1 VSVFPI
7 RSEVHGVL
15 LKVYMRR
22 AENIK
27 WWGVMLDLDETV
39 RIVYQLLRELGYRP
53 IIVGTYALILQ
64 GWLPPTYIAET
75 KDVDVFVD
83 DPMIVF
89 DERVERRLFML
100 GLYMGRSEAGGL
112 YVGAEKPIE
121 IMYPIHDFY
130 IPRNLLK
137 YAMVINDV
145 EVLEGHAVIVA
156 KALGGDVRYL
166 ASKVKEMNVAVD
178 TNKLY
183 KLLNEVADELEPAL
197 RNTVSKRVRE
207 FIEVLSS

>member
-1 VSVFPI
+1 
-7 RSEVHGVL
+7 
-15 LKVYMRR
+15 
-22 AENIK
+22 
-27 WWGVMLDLDETV
+27 
-39 RIVYQLLRELGYRP
+39 
-53 IIVGTYALILQ
+53 
-64 GWLPPTYIAET
+64 
-75 KDVDVFVD
+75 
-83 DPMIVF
+83 
-89 DERVERRLFML
+89 
-100 GLYMGRSEAGGL
+100 
-112 YVGAEKPIE
+112 
-121 IMYPIHDFY
+121 MYPIHDFY

-183 KLLNEVADELEPAL
+183 KLLDKVADELEPAL

-207 FIEVLSS
+207 FIEVLSL